1 MNNTAPVL
9 KIHAQSETSLILE
22 DNDKVVILQDDETAE
37 GGVIAIA
44 ICGRANLDQIIAALQ
59 TLREGMA

>member
-1 MNNTAPVL
+1 MTTTAPVF
-9 KIHAQSETSLILE
+9 KIHAQSETSIILE

-44 ICGRANLDQIIAALQ
+44 ICGRANLDQIIAAL
-59 TLREGMA
+59 LMMREGMA